1 MRGLLVTDG
10 EWLETPTKILEFSCR
25 IESPLFAMPA
35 GAILRFG
42 GCGIYRRGEKN
53 GYIIV

>member
-1 MRGLLVTDG
+1 MRWLLVTGG
-10 EWLETPTKILEFSCR
+10 EWLETPTKILEFSCGL
-25 IESPLFAMPA
+25 ESPLFAMPA